1 MSSFR
6 RSCSIFQAT
15 KKLEKLTTFCRYSIL
30 MRRNKKIR
38 ERYFKSHIYILLNS
52 DFLGTASPDW
62 REIFRSKL
70 TNEENYER
78 SARKLIY
85 PTKSIFARETKFPV
99 SKLPTYRL
107 KSILAITIQFAPES
121 DETESR
127 FWSDQNTRVKQK
139 HPLRK
144 EGLWTFS
151 TVGVSFQNKTREKKH
166 LAFLY
171 FVIMIS

>member
-1 MSSFR
+1 MPSFR

-52 DFLGTASPDW
+52 DFLGTASPDR

-107 KSILAITIQFAPES
+107 KSILAINNTICPRIRRNREQILIRSKYSCEAKAPFKE
-121 DETESR
+121 R
-127 FWSDQNTRVKQK
+127 R
-139 HPLRK
+139 PLNFFHRRR
-144 EGLWTFS
+144 EFS
-151 TVGVSFQNKTREKKH
+151 K
-166 LAFLY
+166 
-171 FVIMIS
+171 